1 MRPHRERGHSHGRQR
16 AAGRD
21 RPLPPPPTP
30 PRSRAASDGA
40 GHHGRERPGAGGAH
54 VGLKREP
61 PAGRWPPDL
70 PGRRR
75 WGRGSAGEAKHCPRR
90 PPWAKPGQAPAAQP
104 AGEPPTTPASSQRRP
119 SAGNRHMVV
128 LPQQPGDGPAST
140 ASFPPENAPA
150 SALLAAARQDA
161 TPENRP
167 GANEA
172 LDRGRLQARHE
183 ASQAQPGAFGGPA
196 DAPQP
201 GSSGRGCA
209 VPAGEEFWGTPRIG
223 AAGFAKTP
231 AGTRRAKPSPTTA
244 RGEAPDA
251 SLPTRPARRH
261 RFRRGDALAI
271 SATPPSLGRELKS
284 GRSAPPL
291 RSRERPRGGGCQ
303 RKRPRRVS
311 SGSRARARGGTLR
324 ARASNAACCRQR
336 GHGRRGI
343 GRLRSPSYQA
353 GQRYKGGRQPGF
365 TPRGQD
371 PLLRPGR
378 TRRGGRRH
386 KSWDFAVGILL
397 RGGRA
402 GLSQR
407 WISPVLPRPSP
418 NCPYPRSGCRG
429 RTGNW
434 ESGAQARWTGKRL
447 RRAAPAWPSSRPARH
462 ERSWS
467 AKKRPKNP
475 SFALNSSEGEGG

>member
-1 MRPHRERGHSHGRQR
+1 MVTATGASGQRDGTGRCPH
-16 AAGRD
+16 
-21 RPLPPPPTP
+21 LPP
-30 PRSRAASDGA
+30 
-40 GHHGRERPGAGGAH
+40 H
-54 VGLKREP
+54 
-61 PAGRWPPDL
+61 PA
-70 PGRRR
+70 
-75 WGRGSAGEAKHCPRR
+75 
-90 PPWAKPGQAPAAQP
+90 AAQP
-104 AGEPPTTPASSQRRP
+104 PTAPGTTAGSDPAQEEPTSGSSGSRLPAAGHPTYQEGAAGDGALPARPSTARAGHPGLSQDRLRRLSQPASRRLPRQAAKDGLLPATGTWWCCRSSLGTAPHQRQASRRKMRP
-119 SAGNRHMVV
+119 
-128 LPQQPGDGPAST
+128 PARSLQRPDRMRRRKT
-140 ASFPPENAPA
+140 APEQTR
-150 SALLAAARQDA
+150 LW
-161 TPENRP
+161 T
-167 GANEA
+167 
-172 LDRGRLQARHE
+172 GRLQARHE

-434 ESGAQARWTGKRL
+434 ESGAQAPWTGKRL
-447 RRAAPAWPSSRPARH
+447 RRAALAWPSSRPARH